1 MLPGPSLSAQAKG
14 VPAGSGM
21 ITKSHPPNCAA
32 AFCAPRTPPF
42 DHFRNIV
49 HPEVKMHLVLL
60 LSGLGGTKIVRFLRK
75 QESRTGG
82 AADSRPAERPA
93 HFPTS
98 SPP

>member
-1 MLPGPSLSAQAKG
+1 MY
-14 VPAGSGM
+14 
-21 ITKSHPPNCAA
+21 
-32 AFCAPRTPPF
+32 
-42 DHFRNIV
+42 
-49 HPEVKMHLVLL
+49 LVLL